1 MNQATGRKI
10 GYLRVSTAEQRTDR
24 QAFGLKGLC
33 DELHVEYVSA
43 VAGHRPVFESVMAK
57 LSWGDTL
64 MVWDLDRAF
73 RSTIDALVT
82 AETLRKRGVH
92 LRIAKMNIDTGTEE
106 GELFYTMIA
115 AFARFERRM
124 LARRTREGLAAA
136 RRNGTRLGRPPA
148 LDAETVT
155 EAYVGYYRK
164 GYPCRYIA
172 FLLGVSRITLERAFH
187 REGLSYPA

>member
-1 MNQATGRKI
+1 MSEATGRKI

-24 QAFGLKGLC
+24 QAFGLEGLC

-43 VAGHRPVFESVMAK
+43 VAGHRPVFENVMAK

-136 RRNGTRLGRPPA
+136 KQNGTRLGRPPA
-148 LDAETVT
+148 LDAETVA
-155 EAYVGYYRK
+155 EAYENYYRR

-187 REGLSYPA
+187 RGGFRYPT